1 MEKVKFEQ
9 FQQVKKEALKAFAD
23 DTTLNVPFVDA
34 ARTDSLNLALIGD
47 AYYALT
53 LRRCLTATG
62 IPNARVLHS
71 LAAEFVSAKVQSVVY
86 EALKED
92 FTEEETAVCRRARN
106 AKMQVPKSA
115 TVGELIG
122 YLILSEQDERLQQ
135 IMNCIVSY
143 TRKYSRDSHKE

>member
-1 MEKVKFEQ
+1 MEKVRFEQ

-62 IPNARVLHS
+62 IPNA
-71 LAAEFVSAKVQSVVY
+71 KVQSVVY

-92 FTEEETAVCRRARN
+92 FTEAETAVCRRARN

-115 TVGELIG
+115 TVGEYRNSTALEALIG

>member
-1 MEKVKFEQ
+1 MEKVRFEQ

-71 LAAEFVSAKVQSVVY
+71 LAA
-86 EALKED
+86 
-92 FTEEETAVCRRARN
+92 
-106 AKMQVPKSA
+106 
-115 TVGELIG
+115 
-122 YLILSEQDERLQQ
+122 
-135 IMNCIVSY
+135 
-143 TRKYSRDSHKE
+143 

>member
-1 MEKVKFEQ
+1 MRFEQ

-92 FTEEETAVCRRARN
+92 FTEEETAVCRRARRDGSHGRGR
-106 AKMQVPKSA
+106 P
-115 TVGELIG
+115 TRDL
-122 YLILSEQDERLQQ
+122 RL
-135 IMNCIVSY
+135 
-143 TRKYSRDSHKE
+143 R